1 MSNRFDPQ
9 PPQELG
15 PAPRNGAPH
24 PAIRQDDP
32 QSPPAAP
39 QLPPMSQNVPE
50 CPNLQNKSSA
60 NPAPHQV
67 THAIDAD
74 LSDPSSDL
82 DANDLETAEDEDD
95 GDDPVPDYQPAQPP
109 APDEPPLSHKQRQA
123 IHLLLQ
129 GLSDTA
135 VAKRLGL
142 NRKTIYRWKWY
153 HPRFYNTLDEAQR
166 QAWNEAYG
174 LLRSSILQSA
184 LKLNHLIKKGKP
196 EDAIKAA
203 KVLLS
208 APVLARLEQ

>member
-1 MSNRFDPQ
+1 
-9 PPQELG
+9 
-15 PAPRNGAPH
+15 
-24 PAIRQDDP
+24 
-32 QSPPAAP
+32 
-39 QLPPMSQNVPE
+39 MSQNVPE
-50 CPNLQNKSSA
+50 CPNLQNNPSA
-60 NPAPHQV
+60 NLAPHPV
-67 THAIDAD
+67 THEIGPD
-74 LSDPSSDL
+74 LPDPTADL
-82 DANDLETAEDEDD
+82 DANDLEAGEEEDEADA
-95 GDDPVPDYQPAQPP
+95 DDPVPDYQPAEQP
-109 APDEPPLSHKQRQA
+109 APGEPPLSHKQRQA

-208 APVLARLEQ
+208 APVLTRLEQ